1 MMESILVR
9 GLSVETV
16 RLLDA
21 EAARNQVSRNTLLQ
35 FMLSRFSKE
44 VALNNATEIL
54 LEPIDDVKRQLVT
67 LEHVQRESRVNWYP
81 S

>member
-54 LEPIDDVKRQLVT
+54 L
-67 LEHVQRESRVNWYP
+67 
-81 S
+81 

>member
-35 FMLSRFSKE
+35 FMLSHFSKE

-67 LEHVQRESRVNWYP
+67 LEHVQRESSVNWYP